1 MQRSKTMSCTAF
13 LQTFPGDVWSTSILI
28 QWKLSLKSGCSATI
42 FFKAVAFP
50 KRWEG
55 KLLWSS
61 GASVEST
68 WGVYIIAHGCGCH
81 GSCNEPGC
89 IHIRKRFCWLFGPCW
104 NLNLQSYR
112 ACVGGLHWR
121 WHKLLCLW
129 VALAYPETWLWQMHP
144 TSDCPSAEI
153 ATQLSGG
160 VLARKCKIRFLAELE
175 IYGSETLFC
184 TESVLCPSPLEA

>member
-28 QWKLSLKSGCSATI
+28 QWKFSLKSGCSATI

-61 GASVEST
+61 GASVDLGECTSSLMAAAAMAPAMNLAASTSESDSV
-68 WGVYIIAHGCGCH
+68 GCLAHVEI
-81 GSCNEPGC
+81 S
-89 IHIRKRFCWLFGPCW
+89 
-104 NLNLQSYR
+104 R

-144 TSDCPSAEI
+144 TIDCPSAEI

-175 IYGSETLFC
+175 IYKSETLFC
-184 TESVLCPSPLEA
+184 TGIWTLP